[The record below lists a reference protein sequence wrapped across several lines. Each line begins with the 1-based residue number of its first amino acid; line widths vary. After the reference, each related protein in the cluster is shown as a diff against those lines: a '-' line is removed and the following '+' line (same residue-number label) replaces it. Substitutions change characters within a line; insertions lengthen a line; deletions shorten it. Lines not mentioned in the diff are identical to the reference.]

1 LEGVTGDGYERGA
14 RRIKIGY
21 MERFFKKWRGKR
33 VFFPS
38 KIYWRQT
45 TAML

>member
-33 VFFPS
+33 VFFP